1 MSSEYSS
8 AGEDEDEDGLGE
20 QRRFHWAQMMRS
32 RSPEGSTGK
41 SGKGGWAEGVSEKV
55 LEVRTPTWRS
65 ARLDEIYR
73 RLDTI
78 SAAQAAMRATPAAQQ
93 VASGKAG
100 TGTRLGHV
108 APSHQRF
115 TLPPELMRRGHAPR
129 DQGESWMW
137 ASGSVGVWP
146 EGAEQSDQLGRLAD
160 DDAAMSSAMQG
171 THFRGGSMSVSASGS
186 GSGGDIIDTANVGSL
201 VDGWTGGS

>member
-8 AGEDEDEDGLGE
+8 AGEDADDDDELGE
-20 QRRFHWAQMMRS
+20 HRRAHWFEMLQS
-32 RSPEGSTGK
+32 RSPGDTSGK

-65 ARLDEIYR
+65 PRLDQIYR

-93 VASGKAG
+93 AASGKAG

-115 TLPPELMRRGHAPR
+115 TLPPELMRRGRAPR
-129 DQGESWMW
+129 DPGEPWMW
-137 ASGSVGVWP
+137 VSGEVGVWR
-146 EGAEQSDQLGRLAD
+146 EGSAQSQQHYGLVD
-160 DDAAMSSAMQG
+160 D
-171 THFRGGSMSVSASGS
+171 GS
-186 GSGGDIIDTANVGSL
+186 GPAREVMAAAVQAAQARGSGASSEVIDPNSVEAL
-201 VDGWTGGS
+201 VEGWTDVS

>member
-8 AGEDEDEDGLGE
+8 AGEDEDEDEYLSE
-20 QRRFHWAQMMRS
+20 HRRAHWFEMLQS
-32 RSPEGSTGK
+32 RSHDDSTGK

-65 ARLDEIYR
+65 PRLDQIYR

-78 SAAQAAMRATPAAQQ
+78 SAGQAALRATPAAQQ
-93 VASGKAG
+93 AASGKAG

-129 DQGESWMW
+129 DPGEAWMW
-137 ASGSVGVWP
+137 ASGNVGVWR
-146 EGAEQSDQLGRLAD
+146 EGSAPDQQY
-160 DDAAMSSAMQG
+160 DAVAANMQNA
-171 THFRGGSMSVSASGS
+171 RGGSGGSVV
-186 GSGGDIIDTANVGSL
+186 SGGSFDPSSVEAL
-201 VDGWTGGS
+201 VEGWTGVS